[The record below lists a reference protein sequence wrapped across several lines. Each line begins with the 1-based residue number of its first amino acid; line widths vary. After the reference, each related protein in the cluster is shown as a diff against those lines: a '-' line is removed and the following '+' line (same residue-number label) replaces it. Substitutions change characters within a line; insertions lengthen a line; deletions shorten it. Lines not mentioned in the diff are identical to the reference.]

1 MTYGIVTAYSYSN
14 LKLPDGGTKLKSKL
28 EQIKSLLEAQK
39 VNANNITDKVS
50 GLSLNDKVDIRK
62 ETVLRSSQTE
72 VYPANLLRAHPTD
85 NHMVTNQ
92 LSHVS

>member
-1 MTYGIVTAYSYSN
+1 MTYVIVTTYPYSN
-14 LKLPDGGTKLKSKL
+14 LKLPDGGAKLKAKL

-39 VNANNITDKVS
+39 VDANNITDKVS
-50 GLSLNDKVDIRK
+50 GLSLNEKPDIRK
-62 ETVLRSSQTE
+62 ETVLRSNQTE
-72 VYPANLLRAHPTD
+72 VHPANLLRAHPTD